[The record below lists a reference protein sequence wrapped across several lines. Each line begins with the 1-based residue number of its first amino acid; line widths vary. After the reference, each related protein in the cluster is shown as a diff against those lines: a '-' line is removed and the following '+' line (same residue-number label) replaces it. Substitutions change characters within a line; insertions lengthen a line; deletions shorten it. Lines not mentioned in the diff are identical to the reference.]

1 MGHPIRTV
9 CGVNPQSR
17 IPEKASLPTA
27 KDVVGA
33 YPLRNS
39 NRRLAGVS
47 FDVKSAHKQMAVHPR
62 YRGLLCFRFK
72 GRIYFYKV
80 CPFGA
85 VVSAHFWSR
94 LGGAFQRIF
103 HRVCYLPHASFLYV
117 GDLLMFQESSIIG
130 LSAAVIA
137 ILCMLIRLPISWKKC
152 EMGATIIWIGWEFH
166 IQAGFILL
174 PKQKKD
180 KLPELIH
187 KLLSSSHCSKK
198 SLEKFLG
205 LAFWVTQLWPAMRTW
220 LHYLYRDLHAIPA
233 SQFSVD
239 PGTWEEVCNC
249 LSDNLTFLRKPP
261 FSAIPINGH
270 LIQVRHQAVSTK
282 SDLFSCALSGKRIWL
297 RIRDPNSSKE
307 N

>member
-39 NRRLAGVS
+39 NRTLAGVS

-174 PKQKKD
+174 PKEKGQTSRIDSQIVVILPLFQKI
-180 KLPELIH
+180 PGEIFR
-187 KLLSSSHCSKK
+187 SGI
-198 SLEKFLG
+198 LG
-205 LAFWVTQLWPAMRTW
+205 NPAMAS
-220 LHYLYRDLHAIPA
+220 HAHMAP
-233 SQFSVD
+233 
-239 PGTWEEVCNC
+239 
-249 LSDNLTFLRKPP
+249 LS
-261 FSAIPINGH
+261 
-270 LIQVRHQAVSTK
+270 
-282 SDLFSCALSGKRIWL
+282 LSRFACHS
-297 RIRDPNSSKE
+297 R
-307 N
+307 